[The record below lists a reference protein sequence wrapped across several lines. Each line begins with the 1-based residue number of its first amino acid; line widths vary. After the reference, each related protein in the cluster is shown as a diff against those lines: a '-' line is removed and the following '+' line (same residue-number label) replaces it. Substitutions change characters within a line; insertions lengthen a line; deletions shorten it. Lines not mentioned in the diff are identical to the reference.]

1 RSLADDMLSVHNIP
15 VKQGY
20 GLTETSPVIS
30 LVDEKKIIK
39 GSVGLLLPN
48 VEAKI
53 VAENGQELGYNE
65 SGQLCL
71 RGPNV
76 MKGYLNNKEAT
87 DASFDK
93 DGFLYTGDVAVMDEQ
108 ENLYITDRI
117 KELIKYKGF
126 QVAPAELEEIL
137 ISHPAVSDAA
147 VVGFNCEADATE
159 YPLAY
164 VTLKVG
170 HEQSPELLR
179 EIQNYVT
186 DQVAPH
192 KRLRDVICIDQIPKS
207 ASGKLLRRVLR
218 EKAKAE
224 YVLSHRK

>member
-20 GLTETSPVIS
+20 G
-30 LVDEKKIIK
+30 
-39 GSVGLLLPN
+39 SVGILIPN

-53 VAENGQELGYNE
+53 IAENGQELGYNE
-65 SGQLCL
+65 SGQLCV
-71 RGPNV
+71 RGPNI

-93 DGFLYTGDVAVMDEQ
+93 DGFLYTGDIAVMDEQ

-147 VVGFNCEADATE
+147 VVGFYCEADATE

-164 VTLKVG
+164 VTLQVS

-179 EIQNYVT
+179 EIQNYVA

-207 ASGKLLRRVLR
+207 ASGKLLRRVLK

-224 YVLSHRK
+224 YVISHRK